1 MEYRRLLR
9 PLPLFLIF
17 LFVAVAVVDL
27 VQELRQV
34 PEPPLEIVGSA
45 TPRFEALEPV
55 IDFRLNRTDT
65 GVRILPIPELA
76 PDQWSLPE
84 RRGVWARSAVGE
96 LRLELAVGGHRTLL
110 LECLPASGKRPVRAV
125 RLTINGIGCGEV
137 ALVPGWGKY
146 RVSLPEGVVRLG
158 SNRIVLGFPDRDK
171 AAKPGRALL
180 IRRLGLFRDKE
191 TDVSALEAARAVLLD
206 VDAEKV
212 TVRRS
217 GTLEI
222 PLVLDDRTDA
232 LQMRYRFPSGA
243 GRAEVIVEQ
252 SAEEDAGIHD
262 ALRKSVNAAQKASG
276 RIRIPLHGRRGRF
289 VLRIQVDLG
298 KLDSRLLLSSLR
310 LVEEGDPTRRPWAAN
325 PRPN

>member
-27 VQELRQV
+27 IQELRQV
-34 PEPPLEIVGSA
+34 PEPPLEPVGLA
-45 TPRFEALEPV
+45 IPRFEASEPV
-55 IDFRLNRTDT
+55 IDFRLNRTDP
-65 GVRILPIPELA
+65 GVTILPIPELA
-76 PDQWSLPE
+76 PDQWSPPE
-84 RRGVWARSAVGE
+84 RQGVWARSAVAE
-96 LRLELAVGGHRTLL
+96 LRLELAVGGHRTLFF
-110 LECLPASGKRPVRAV
+110 ECLPASGKRPVRTV

-137 ALVPGWGKY
+137 VLVPEWRKY
-146 RVSLPEGVVRLG
+146 RVSLQQGVVRLG
-158 SNRIVLGFPDRDK
+158 SNRIVLGFPDRDE

-191 TDVSALEAARAVLLD
+191 TDVSALEATRAVLLD

-243 GRAEVIVEQ
+243 GRADVMVEQ
-252 SAEEDAGIHD
+252 STEEDAGID
-262 ALRKSVNAAQKASG
+262 DGLRQSVTAAQKASG
-276 RIRIPLHGRRGRF
+276 RIRIPLHGRRGQF
-289 VLRIQVDLG
+289 MLRIQVDLG
-298 KLDSRLLLSSLR
+298 TPDSRLLLSSLR